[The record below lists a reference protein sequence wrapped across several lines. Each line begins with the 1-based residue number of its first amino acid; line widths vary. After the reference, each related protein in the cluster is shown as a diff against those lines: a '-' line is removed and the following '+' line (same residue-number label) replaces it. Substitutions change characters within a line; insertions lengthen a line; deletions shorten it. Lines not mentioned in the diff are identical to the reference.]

1 VSRLDKLRETH
12 PALVEYI
19 VWSSLAVTIFAA
31 ALLAYYF
38 HKDSV
43 KRRQRPAWVTHRGP
57 TSAAHAC
64 ATWAM
69 APWRLRTTQT
79 GCRNHSRI
87 APSRSVDAGL

>member
-1 VSRLDKLRETH
+1 MSRLDKLRETH

-43 KRRQRPAWVTHRGP
+43 KRRQRREERRQQRRRVRHRRP
-57 TSAAHAC
+57 
-64 ATWAM
+64 
-69 APWRLRTTQT
+69 
-79 GCRNHSRI
+79 
-87 APSRSVDAGL
+87 